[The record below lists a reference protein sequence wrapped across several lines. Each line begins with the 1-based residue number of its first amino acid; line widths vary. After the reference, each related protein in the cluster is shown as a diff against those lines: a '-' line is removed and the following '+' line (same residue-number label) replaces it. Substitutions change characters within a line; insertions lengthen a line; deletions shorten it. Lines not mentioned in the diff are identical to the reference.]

1 MPYTPEQKAEA
12 WRNLSSEQKQERY
25 ARRRVNY
32 HNETPEQR
40 DNRRAKRREWENNNR
55 DEINRKR
62 RERKATHKKYVIDM
76 LGGCCVGCG
85 TTENL
90 QFDHIDRTTKSCNVV
105 NLLAGKLEKL
115 VEEAQKCQLLCDSC
129 HRHKTLINHDCNH
142 LAEGKRVVEVHQ
154 EGERTIVILEPQN
167 YSPSNVPTNTETNID
182 D

>member
-1 MPYTPEQKAEA
+1 MNRKQQKAEW
-12 WRNLSSEQKQERY
+12 WRNLSPDKKQDSCTRNH
-25 ARRRVNY
+25 ARF

-40 DNRRAKRREWENNNR
+40 DIRLAKRREWANNNK

-90 QFDHIDRTTKSCNVV
+90 QFDHIDRTTKSCNVAG
-105 NLLAGKLEKL
+105 LLAGKLEKL
-115 VEEAQKCQLLCDSC
+115 VEEAQKCQLLCETC

-142 LAEGKRVVEVHQ
+142 LVEGKRVVEVRQ
-154 EGERTIVILEPQN
+154 EGERTIVILEWQN
-167 YSPSNVPTNTETNID
+167 
-182 D
+182 